1 MKDYTKDKKWHIEVA
16 ASNVI
21 QDFAGDL
28 NGVVDR
34 LKRCNPGARC
44 SIARITEADK
54 TVFFEGT
61 VSEVINE
68 IRFRR
73 QNPIRVTQALGE
85 FTPAVSAAAAVMG
98 RKGGSARSEAKTAA
112 VRENGRKGGRPKGR
126 PLPRNFGEGFI
137 TTPKGYYCQDC
148 GRWVSWERESRY
160 STGAEVRQVCVSC
173 FDQANE

>member
-1 MKDYTKDKKWHIEVA
+1 MKKDKKWHIEVA
-16 ASNVI
+16 ASNMI
-21 QDFAGDL
+21 KDFAGDL

-34 LKRCNPGARC
+34 LNLCNPGARC

-73 QNPIRVTQALGE
+73 QNPIR
-85 FTPAVSAAAAVMG
+85 PAVSAAAALG
-98 RKGGSARSEAKTAA
+98 RKGGKVKTAA
-112 VRENGRKGGRPKGR
+112 KSEAARENGRKGGRPKGR
-126 PLPRNFGEGFI
+126 PSPRDFGEGFI

-148 GRWVSWERESRY
+148 GRWVSWKRESRY
-160 STGAEVRQVCVSC
+160 STGSEIREVCIAC
-173 FDQANE
+173 FDQFDQSNA